1 MKHPLWIIN
10 GTLLV
15 FVLLSCV
22 FILFSRVSIPERK
35 EIEPVLYTKIKK
47 KKELDI
53 NTAKIYEADLFGTYR
68 PTASPSEQKG
78 ENLFPEPP
86 QPHAVEIPELPKPR
100 FLEPLDITLRGIF
113 AISTD
118 SGKNRAL
125 ITDNKL
131 KKESNYKVG
140 DTVGGDAQLIRIF
153 GNKVVLLRSNGQQ
166 EVLYL
171 REQDAK
177 LDTTYTTAHTWE
189 TVIKQLSA
197 SAFMVDPDSFAERVQ
212 DLAQFID
219 MLRLITAFKQ
229 GKSIGCRIGK
239 LDEKSVGI
247 ALGLQTGDIITSI
260 DGIPADTMDNRLKI
274 YKEITSKKMADSVM
288 VNIVRNKQELSLEYL
303 LKELTPDRNAQPP
316 SSFELERIAE
326 EEKVKILKENQQF
339 APTLQDIRKRER
351 QNMRDRGTAPM
362 NIGDGKP

>member
-15 FVLLSCV
+15 FVLLSCI
-22 FILFSRVSIPERK
+22 FILFSRVSIPER
-35 EIEPVLYTKIKK
+35 EDIEPILYTKIKK

-68 PTASPSEQKG
+68 PVAISPDQKSDS
-78 ENLFPEPP
+78 LFPEPP

-113 AISTD
+113 VISTD
-118 SGKNRAL
+118 SSKNRAL
-125 ITDNKL
+125 ITDNKT

-140 DTVGGDAQLIRIF
+140 DSVGDAQLIRIF
-153 GNKVVLLRSNGQQ
+153 GNKIVLLRSNGQQ

-197 SAFMVDPDSFAERVQ
+197 TAFIVDPDSFAERVQ

-239 LDEKSVGI
+239 LDEKSVGH
-247 ALGLQTGDIITSI
+247 ALGLQAGDIILSI

-274 YKEITSKKMADSVM
+274 YKEITSKKMNDSIV
-288 VNIVRNKQELSLEYL
+288 VNISRNKQDLSLEYV
-303 LKELTPDRNAQPP
+303 LKELTPDRNAQTP

-326 EEKVKILKENQQF
+326 EEKIKILKENQQF
-339 APTLQDIRKRER
+339 APTLQDIRRRER
-351 QNMRDRGTAPM
+351 QNMRERGTAPM
-362 NIGDGKP
+362 NIGDGKS